1 MAAGRDFLRD
11 NVLEGEERGPGRCL
25 SWLPLCDRHGT
36 MMCTHLAEAV
46 PESEG
51 GGFFFILIEP
61 LGLSGWV
68 PLSEGSFW
76 LGRGKV
82 SLGERERQSV
92 CVGGGG
98 RRLSPSVQLGR
109 CLPKLL
115 RVGFE
120 VGGRKHPWVLELW
133 PFHYLQFLST
143 TWLYFLVSR
152 GLDQMLRS
160 LPAGRWWGIVM
171 PFCGGARHQTGLLT
185 GHCLICR
192 GLSEPWN

>member
-1 MAAGRDFLRD
+1 
-11 NVLEGEERGPGRCL
+11 
-25 SWLPLCDRHGT
+25 

-98 RRLSPSVQLGR
+98 AAVEPICSAGQV
-109 CLPKLL
+109 
-115 RVGFE
+115 
-120 VGGRKHPWVLELW
+120 
-133 PFHYLQFLST
+133 ST
-143 TWLYFLVSR
+143 KTL
-152 GLDQMLRS
+152 
-160 LPAGRWWGIVM
+160 AGW
-171 PFCGGARHQTGLLT
+171 F
-185 GHCLICR
+185 
-192 GLSEPWN
+192 